1 MIIPTVR
8 MAPAKHAHGVWETVE
23 SAEPARILSF
33 EPRTA
38 SPAETTAWPW
48 RWSRVEPEPAAPQA

>member
-8 MAPAKHAHGVWETVE
+8 MAPEKHVRGGLGTLER
-23 SAEPARILSF
+23 AEPARILSF